1 MDFYQPRKL
10 MFKAWNK
17 EAKLLMR
24 LSNIECRRGELV
36 KKDHIILQF
45 TGLYDMNEEE
55 IYEMD
60 VLLIANQKYI
70 VMWDVREN
78 GGWILAKLKDKSG
91 AQPLIKSLAMK
102 GQRLWSWFESAE
114 KDSLIQ

>member
-1 MDFYQPRKL
+1 MDFYHPRKL

-24 LSNIECRRGELV
+24 LNNIDCKRGELF

-45 TGLYDMNEEE
+45 TGLYDMNDDE

-60 VLLIANQKYI
+60 VLLIANQKF
-70 VMWDVREN
+70 VVTWNETTN
-78 GGWILAKLKDKSG
+78 GWQLMKLKDRTG
-91 AQPLIKSLAMK
+91 AQPFVKSIAEK
-102 GQRLWSWFESAE
+102 GQRLWSYFESAD

>member
-1 MDFYQPRKL
+1 MELYQPRKL

-24 LSNIECRRGELV
+24 LGNIDCRRGELF

-45 TGLYDMNEEE
+45 TDHYDINDEE

-70 VMWDVREN
+70 VMWDTNGN
-78 GGWILAKLKDKSG
+78 GGWILVKLKDRSG
-91 AQPLIKSLAMK
+91 IQPFLKSLAQK
-102 GQRLWSWFESAE
+102 SQRLWSWFESDE

>member
-1 MDFYQPRKL
+1 MDFYRPRKL

-24 LSNIECRRGELV
+24 LSNIDCRRGELF

-45 TGLYDMNEEE
+45 TGLYDSKDEE

-60 VLLIANQKYI
+60 VLLITNQKFI
-70 VMWDVREN
+70 VMWDESAN
-78 GGWILAKLKDKSG
+78 GWMLVKLKDKSG
-91 AQPLIKSLAMK
+91 AQPFVKEIAIK
-102 GQRLWSWFESAE
+102 GQRLWSYFESDE